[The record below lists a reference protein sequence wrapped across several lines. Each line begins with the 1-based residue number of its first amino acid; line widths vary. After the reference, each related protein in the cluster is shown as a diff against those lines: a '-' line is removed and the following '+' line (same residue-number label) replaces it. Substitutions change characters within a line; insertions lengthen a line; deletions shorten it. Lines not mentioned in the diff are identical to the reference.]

1 MNEKII
7 INTGFIDIDKRIGGF
22 RKSELIVLASR
33 PEMRKSAFALNIA
46 ANVGIR
52 QKIPTLIFSLEMSK
66 EQVANRILSSES
78 NVDIEKIRTGK
89 IEKNE
94 DWVKLKEAEERLSGI
109 YIDDRIDTSIT
120 EICTESRRA
129 KKNKNIGFIIID
141 NLQLIKGSLNCKQDI
156 IKILKSLAKE
166 LNIVIMILWDIQIS
180 IEKREDKRL
189 KILDLECL
197 HFLRE
202 NTDIVMSLYNDY
214 YYNKGNNEKEITEV
228 IIEKNRDNNNIG
240 TEKILWIG
248 EYTKFTNIIKR

>member
-1 MNEKII
+1 M
-7 INTGFIDIDKRIGGF
+7 
-22 RKSELIVLASR
+22 
-33 PEMRKSAFALNIA
+33 
-46 ANVGIR
+46 
-52 QKIPTLIFSLEMSK
+52 Q
-66 EQVANRILSSES
+66 
-78 NVDIEKIRTGK
+78 
-89 IEKNE
+89 KNE

-141 NLQLIKGSLNCKQDI
+141 NLQLIQGSLNCEQDI

-197 HFLRE
+197 HFIRE

-214 YYNKGNNEKEITEV
+214 
-228 IIEKNRDNNNIG
+228 
-240 TEKILWIG
+240 
-248 EYTKFTNIIKR
+248 